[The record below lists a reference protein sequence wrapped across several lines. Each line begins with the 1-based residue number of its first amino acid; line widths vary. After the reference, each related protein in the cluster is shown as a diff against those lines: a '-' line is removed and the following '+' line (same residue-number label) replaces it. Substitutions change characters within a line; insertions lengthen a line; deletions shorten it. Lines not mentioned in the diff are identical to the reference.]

1 MVMKDNTENRRTK
14 RSAQGGGTMR
24 KRADGIWEG
33 RYTVG
38 RDPGTGKQIQ
48 KSVYAKTQKEVRKK
62 LQQATTAID
71 DGMYIEPSKM
81 TVKQWLD
88 IWYKEYTGQLKPR
101 TRTEYKAQIDN
112 HISTALGAVKLQAL
126 NAHIIQSF
134 YNKLHHGTKDKKGL
148 SPKTV
153 KNVHG
158 ILHRALEQAVEIGYI
173 KYNAANACKLPRIT
187 KAEIQPLDDM
197 GIAEFLN
204 AIEGNRFERV
214 FTVGVFTGLRQSE
227 ILGLT
232 WDCID
237 FKKGT
242 IYVYRQL
249 QRLGKKD
256 YAFGSLKNNKSR
268 TLSPAPEVMKIL
280 RKQDID
286 QKKWKLKA
294 GTAWEPWQNEQ
305 LVFTNELGGHLL
317 HQTVYKN
324 FKRIMTKIGKP
335 DTRFHD
341 LRHTYAV
348 ASIEAGDDIKTI
360 QENLGHH
367 AAAFTLDTYG
377 HVTETM
383 KKDSSQRMQN
393 YINSVKG
400 KLKGKR

>member
-81 TVKQWLD
+81 TVKQWLE
-88 IWYKEYTGQLKPR
+88 IWYREYTGQLKPR

-126 NAHIIQSF
+126 NAHMIQSF
-134 YNKLHHGTKDKKGL
+134 YNKLHRGMKDKKGL

-187 KAEIQPLDDM
+187 KAEIQPLDDT

-204 AIEGNRFERV
+204 AIKGHKYERV
-214 FTVGVFTGLRQSE
+214 YLVGLFTGLRQSE

-249 QRLGKKD
+249 QKVEDQYL
-256 YAFGSLKNNKSR
+256 FGTLKNNKAR
-268 TLSPAPEVMKIL
+268 KLSPAPEVMKIL
-280 RKQDID
+280 RKQNID

-294 GTAWEPWQNEQ
+294 GIAWEPWQNEK
-305 LVFTNELGGHLL
+305 LVFTNELGGHLC
-317 HQTVYKN
+317 HKTIYNN
-324 FKRIMTKIGKP
+324 FKDIMRSLKRP

-348 ASIEAGDDIKTI
+348 AAIRSGDDIKTV

-383 KKDSSQRMQN
+383 KKESSQRMQS